1 MTPKQHYMN
10 LIDRALSQPVLT
22 HSGARLAWFTLERI
36 TEHCRARGWD
46 VIEILGGKSY
56 EEYTANKTI
65 RHDAVAREQYRCNRA
80 RSGTIELLPNGRENQ
95 EQDDRNNSRDAA
107 GKPPNRTVRPESNL
121 RTTGDGATP
130 GPNLALQ

>member
-46 VIEILGGKSY
+46 VVEILGGGRH
-56 EEYTANKTI
+56 EEHNTAKVQ
-65 RHDAVAREQYRCNRA
+65 RHGAAAREQHSDNRG
-80 RSGTIELLPNGRENQ
+80 SDGNNELVPGRQHNQ
-95 EQDDRNNSRDAA
+95 KPDVEHHRFYAA
-107 GKPPNRTVRPESNL
+107 
-121 RTTGDGATP
+121 
-130 GPNLALQ
+130 Q